1 MRTAFVSLL
10 IAAAA
15 LVALAFDAPKTSTK
29 TGPAYIK
36 DVQDYR
42 VWRVNDD
49 KQNWATLAG
58 LFWLKPGVNTFGT
71 ASDNDIVL
79 PKGTAAAHVGKLV
92 FQQGDVRVE
101 LEKGIAATMADNSG
115 TAKPFPGGMIMG
127 DHDGNNK
134 PWIMQIG
141 KLQFRIIQRGKR
153 TGLRLKDLA
162 NPALKNFHSP
172 QWYPIDPAYRVTA
185 TWEPGDGKRQIVVPN
200 ILGDATPVTISGTA
214 HFTLNGK
221 QFAITPVE
229 GDPKKS
235 VEFVFSDETTNKET
249 YPAGRMVDAG
259 PVTPDGKLLIDFNE
273 AYNPPCAV
281 TAFAT
286 CPIAP
291 KENRL
296 SVPVRAGAKYDKNA
310 PHPGKIFV
318 AP

>member
-1 MRTAFVSLL
+1 
-10 IAAAA
+10 
-15 LVALAFDAPKTSTK
+15 
-29 TGPAYIK
+29 
-36 DVQDYR
+36 
-42 VWRVNDD
+42 
-49 KQNWATLAG
+49 
-58 LFWLKPGVNTFGT
+58 
-71 ASDNDIVL
+71 VL
-79 PKGTAAAHVGKLV
+79 PKGTAAARVGKLF

-101 LEKGIAATMADNSG
+101 LEKGIVATMADNSG
-115 TAKPFPGGMIMG
+115 TAKPFPGGMIAS
-127 DHDGNNK
+127 DHDGRNK

-141 KLQFRIIQRGKR
+141 NLQFRIIQRGQR

-162 NPALKNFHSP
+162 NPALKAFHAP
-172 QWYPIDPAYRVTA
+172 DWYPADPAYHVVA
-185 TWEPGDGKRQIVVPN
+185 TWEPGDGKKQIVVPN
-200 ILGDATPVTISGTA
+200 ILGDATPVTVSGTA

-221 QFAITPVE
+221 QFAMSPVE
-229 GDPKKS
+229 GDPNKS

-259 PVTPDGKLLIDFNE
+259 PVKDGKIVIDFNE

-296 SVPVRAGAKYDKNA
+296 SVPVRAGAKFDKNA
-310 PHPGKIFV
+310 HHPGKVFV

>member
-1 MRTAFVSLL
+1 MRSALISLL
-10 IAAAA
+10 VGAAA

-71 ASDNDIVL
+71 AADNGLVF
-79 PKGTAAAHVGKLV
+79 PKGSIAAHAGELDFDNGQITVKLAKGVSGKIDGKPVTTAPMKSDKDGAEHKPTL
-92 FQQGDVRVE
+92 
-101 LEKGIAATMADNSG
+101 LEIG
-115 TAKPFPGGMIMG
+115 T
-127 DHDGNNK
+127 
-134 PWIMQIG
+134 
-141 KLQFRIIQRGKR
+141 LQLKIIQRGQR

-162 NPALKNFHSP
+162 NPALKNFHAP
-172 QWYPIDPAYRVTA
+172 QWYGIDPSYRVTA
-185 TWEPGDGKRQIVVPN
+185 TWEPGDGKKQMIVPN

-221 QFAITPVE
+221 QFAIVPVE

-259 PVTPDGKLLIDFNE
+259 PVTPDGKIVIDFNE

-296 SVPVRAGAKYDKNA
+296 SVPVRAGAKYDKTR
-310 PHPGKIFV
+310 PHPGKVFV

>member
-1 MRTAFVSLL
+1 MRTTFITAL
-10 IAAAA
+10 IALTTLAAIA
-15 LVALAFDAPKTSTK
+15 QPPQTPQTI
-29 TGPAYIK
+29 GPN
-36 DVQDYR
+36 YR
-42 VWRVNDD
+42 QEIQKYRAWRVNDD

-71 ASDNDIVL
+71 AADNALVF
-79 PKGTAAAHVGKLV
+79 PKGTTAAHAGEFDFENNQVTVKLAKGVAARIDGKPVTTAPMKSDSDGGQKPAVLDIGTL
-92 FQQGDVRVE
+92 QMRV
-101 LEKGIAATMADNSG
+101 
-115 TAKPFPGGMIMG
+115 
-127 DHDGNNK
+127 
-134 PWIMQIG
+134 
-141 KLQFRIIQRGKR
+141 IQRGQR

-162 NPALKNFHSP
+162 NPALKSFHAP
-172 QWYPIDPAYRVTA
+172 HWYPADPAYHVVA
-185 TWEPGDGKRQIVVPN
+185 TWEPGDGKKKIVVPN

-221 QFAITPVE
+221 PFAIVPVE
-229 GDPKKS
+229 GDPNKS

-259 PVTPDGKLLIDFNE
+259 PVKDGKIVIDFNE

-296 SVPVRAGAKYDKNA
+296 AVPIRAGAKYDKNA
-310 PHPGKIFV
+310 PHPGKVFV

>member
-1 MRTAFVSLL
+1 MRTQTLFFAAILL
-10 IAAAA
+10 AGAA
-15 LVALAFDAPKTSTK
+15 VAQPPQTPQTV
-29 TGPAYIK
+29 GPNYKQEIEK
-36 DVQDYR
+36 YR
-42 VWRVNDD
+42 AWRVNDD
-49 KQNWATLAG
+49 KTNWATLAG
-58 LFWLKPGVNTFGT
+58 LYWLKPGANTFGT
-71 ASDNDIVL
+71 AADNDIVI

-101 LEKGIAATMADNSG
+101 LEKGIRATITDNSG
-115 TAKPFPGGMIMG
+115 QAKPFPGGMLLS
-127 DHDGNNK
+127 DHDGTNK

-141 KLQFRIIQRGKR
+141 NLQFRVIQRGQR

-162 NPALKNFHSP
+162 NPALKSFHAP
-172 QWYPIDPAYRVTA
+172 QWYFPDPAYHVVA
-185 TWEPGDGKRQIVVPN
+185 TWEPGDGKKKIIVPN

-221 QFAITPVE
+221 PFAIVPVE
-229 GDPKKS
+229 GDPNKS

-259 PVTPDGKLLIDFNE
+259 PVKDGKIVIDFNE

-310 PHPGKIFV
+310 KHPGKVFV

>member
-1 MRTAFVSLL
+1 MKLQIICLL
-10 IAAAA
+10 LSSWPTFAQPPQTPETVGPTYKQEIA
-15 LVALAFDAPKTSTK
+15 K
-29 TGPAYIK
+29 
-36 DVQDYR
+36 YR

-49 KQNWATLAG
+49 KTNWAALAG
-58 LFWLKPGVNTFGT
+58 LYWLKPGTNTFGT

-79 PKGTAAAHVGKLV
+79 PKGTAAARVGKLF

-101 LEKGIAATMADNSG
+101 LEKGIVATMADNSG
-115 TAKPFPGGMIMG
+115 TAKPFPGGMIAS
-127 DHDGNNK
+127 DHDGRNK

-141 KLQFRIIQRGKR
+141 NLQFRIIQRGQR

-162 NPALKNFHSP
+162 NPALKAFHAP
-172 QWYPIDPAYRVTA
+172 DWYPADPAYHVVA
-185 TWEPGDGKRQIVVPN
+185 TWEPGDGKKQIVVPN
-200 ILGDATPVTISGTA
+200 ILGDATPVTVSGTA

-221 QFAITPVE
+221 QFAMSPVE
-229 GDPKKS
+229 GDPSKS

-259 PVTPDGKLLIDFNE
+259 PVKDGKIVIDFNE

-296 SVPVRAGAKYDKNA
+296 SVPVRAGAKFDRNA
-310 PHPGKIFV
+310 HHPGKVFV